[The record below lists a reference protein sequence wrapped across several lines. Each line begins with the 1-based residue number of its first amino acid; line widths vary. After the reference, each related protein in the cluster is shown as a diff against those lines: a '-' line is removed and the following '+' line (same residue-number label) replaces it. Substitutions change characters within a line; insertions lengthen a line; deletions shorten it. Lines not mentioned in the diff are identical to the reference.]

1 MMTESEALLV
11 LNAVPGI
18 GNARIRALLEHY
30 GCALGV
36 LSLKAKDP
44 ALDPILS
51 SKVADTM
58 FSFPK
63 DHFLE
68 QERRFMEEHSVRVV
82 TFHDA
87 DYPQG
92 LQKIPDAPAV
102 LYVKGCLP
110 ENLPLSVALVGS
122 RRASVYGT
130 SVADQFAFRLAEFGI
145 VIISGM
151 ARGVDTAAH
160 RGALRAR
167 GKTVAVLGCGL
178 NQAYPPENEDLMEE
192 ITTAGAV
199 LSEFPMAALPL
210 PHNFPRRNRIISGLS
225 RGVIVVE
232 AAEKSGALITA
243 DFALEQG
250 REVYAVPGKVDSPT
264 SRGVHGLIKQGAKLV
279 TCVEDVL
286 EDLLPQL
293 RADAPPCGHSQKDR
307 TIQAGEATGLSEKEQ
322 LVYQHI
328 TDRPVHVDQLS
339 QRCGV
344 DVSSMTSV
352 LLRLELK
359 HLVKQLPGR
368 QFVRYTQT
376 QQFCEFLIM

>member
-1 MMTESEALLV
+1 MI

-18 GNARIRALLEHY
+18 GNARICALLEHY
-30 GCALGV
+30 GSAV
-36 LSLKAKDP
+36 SVVSLKAKDP

-51 SKVADTM
+51 SKVADNL
-58 FSFPK
+58 FSFAK
-63 DHFLE
+63 ERFLE
-68 QERRFMEEHSVRVV
+68 QERRFMEEHGVRAV
-82 TFHDA
+82 TLNDA

-92 LQKIPDAPAV
+92 LREIPDAPAV
-102 LYVKGCLP
+102 IYVKGCLP
-110 ENLPLSVALVGS
+110 ENLSLSVALVGS
-122 RRASVYGT
+122 RRASVYGI
-130 SVADQFAFRLAEFGI
+130 SVAEQFAFRLAEIGV

-151 ARGVDTAAH
+151 ARGIDTSAH

-178 NQAYPPENEDLMEE
+178 NQAYPPENEHLMEE
-192 ITTAGAV
+192 IAASGAV

-210 PHNFPRRNRIISGLS
+210 PYNFPRRNRIISGLS
-225 RGVIVVE
+225 QGVIVVE

-293 RADAPPCGHSQKDR
+293 REGSSPGGHPPTEE
-307 TIQAGEATGLSEKEQ
+307 TIQARESAGLSEKEQ
-322 LVYQHI
+322 LIYQHI

-344 DVSSMTSV
+344 DVPSMTSV

-368 QFVRYTQT
+368 QF
-376 QQFCEFLIM
+376 IK